1 VELRQLRYF
10 LVLAEEL
17 HFHRAAK
24 RLFVAQPA
32 LSRQIQQLE
41 EEIGVLLF
49 RRNRRLVEITEAGK
63 LFVQRARQVL
73 ADLEHA
79 TQDARN
85 LERGLAGRLTF
96 SFVPSAS
103 YILLPAILKMFRV
116 QYPDVELN
124 LLELSTAQQLDALSR
139 NQSDIALLHPWK
151 HEVRVVYKRLMT
163 EPFVVACPEDH
174 PHAGKKSIPLKSFAN
189 DRFIM
194 IPRWL
199 GPTVSGMY
207 EVTAELLRN
216 AGVEPNIAPEAP
228 AQLHAALGLVNAGFG
243 VALVPRSLMQ
253 LPMEGI
259 SYAGIREKSPTNEL
273 GLAWLPG
280 NTNPILPSFS
290 KAAFAAAKL
299 LANGD
304 QDRTGSRKPKGSR
317 AVTQ

>member
-1 VELRQLRYF
+1 MV
-10 LVLAEEL
+10 AEEL
-17 HFHRAAK
+17 HFHRAAE

-41 EEIGVLLF
+41 EELGVLLF
-49 RRNRRLVEITEAGK
+49 RRNRRVVEITEAGK
-63 LFVQRARQVL
+63 LFLQRARQVM

-79 TQDARN
+79 ALDARN

-116 QYPDVELN
+116 QFPDVELN

-139 NQSDIALLHPWK
+139 NQSDVALLHPWK
-151 HEVRVVYKRLMT
+151 HEVRVVYKRLVT

-174 PHAGKKSIPLKSFAN
+174 PHAGKKNIPLKAFAS

-199 GPTVSGMY
+199 GPTISGMY

-216 AGVEPNIAPEAP
+216 AGVEPKIAPEAP

-243 VALVPRSLMQ
+243 VALVPQSLMQ
-253 LPMEGI
+253 LPLEGV
-259 SYAGIREKSPTNEL
+259 AHATIREKKPVNEL
-273 GLAWLPG
+273 GLAWLPA
-280 NTNPILPSFS
+280 NTNPVLPSFT
-290 KAAFAAAKL
+290 KAAFAAARL
-299 LANGD
+299 LRQGGNG
-304 QDRTGSRKPKGSR
+304 RAALFKP
-317 AVTQ
+317 